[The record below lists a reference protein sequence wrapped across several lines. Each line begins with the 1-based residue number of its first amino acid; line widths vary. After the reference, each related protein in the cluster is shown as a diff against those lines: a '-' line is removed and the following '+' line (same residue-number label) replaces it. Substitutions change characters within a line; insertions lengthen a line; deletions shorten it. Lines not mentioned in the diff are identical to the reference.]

1 MNSSSQGI
9 PIRRVQ
15 LNHMSDLPDD
25 YGQTPGGT
33 FFSTTPGGT
42 RIIYDRKFLLKCRAS
57 PMSNTPPN
65 NLPDIPGVTTPDKG
79 PSKEITA
86 IKEEKEDTN
95 STNGDS
101 SPMTKDEDDQ
111 FDMELWSC
119 SYMTSFLWRHKLLTS
134 SVATSCFFM
143 FLLFDFLL
151 QSIGMWRYVLSA
163 RTYLHISL
171 YDKNYAW
178 WKDRDNYK
186 IPAAFEHLF
195 PRAVE
200 AVIQSPSFII
210 VSFLISIPRLLWR
223 WESPNYLFVFFFS
236 IRDML
241 SSLLLLFMHFAVF
254 PL

>member
-86 IKEEKEDTN
+86 IKEEKEETN

-101 SPMTKDEDDQ
+101 SPANNNDVDDQ
-111 FDMELWSC
+111 FDMEL
-119 SYMTSFLWRHKLLTS
+119 
-134 SVATSCFFM
+134 
-143 FLLFDFLL
+143 
-151 QSIGMWRYVLSA
+151 
-163 RTYLHISL
+163 
-171 YDKNYAW
+171 
-178 WKDRDNYK
+178 
-186 IPAAFEHLF
+186 
-195 PRAVE
+195 
-200 AVIQSPSFII
+200 
-210 VSFLISIPRLLWR
+210 
-223 WESPNYLFVFFFS
+223 
-236 IRDML
+236 
-241 SSLLLLFMHFAVF
+241 
-254 PL
+254 